1 MNVSVKETDSIENLR
16 HRVSEM
22 ENLLNA
28 NQMLCNILDPMELYS
43 TIGNLVKE
51 QLKVSTI
58 GIFVYQHDFEN
69 FELVFSHGLNDLAFR
84 FDKNKGPLW
93 QKILQKEPFPIK
105 DASDNP
111 IFKEFSENDNLKK
124 MNSEWWF
131 PFTMKEEVIGLLTI
145 GEKNNGQPIDEIE
158 YDYIKH
164 IANQA
169 SICLN
174 ACNLYIKRQKER
186 QELDKI
192 LKNLSLL
199 YNIGRAMTYISDLKN
214 LLKYILGKAISITKA
229 EKGSIMLY
237 DPDTNQL
244 SVSIIEG
251 LEDNDYQEKI
261 NNKQVECKKFKPGE
275 GVAGQ
280 AFQEAKPI
288 ILNNTK
294 GEEEF
299 IEADSSFVRS
309 IACIPMLVYNEAIG
323 VINVTNKRDDTHF
336 TEVDIEM
343 LKAVTDQAAV
353 AINKAQLQEVAI
365 TDFLTGLYIRR
376 YFMSRLQDELIRS
389 ERYNKAFSIAMVD
402 IDKFKNV
409 NDTYGHDAGDQLL
422 KAAGRFFQ
430 KNLRQ
435 TDVIARYGGEEFVI
449 FFPETNKKVAYTLTE
464 RLREGFSQIRLDKL
478 PRLTI
483 SLGISTYP
491 EDGKDIETLIKNA
504 DTAMYAAKQ
513 NGRNKVVKFLSVI

>member
-1 MNVSVKETDSIENLR
+1 MNKSGKERDSIENLKQR
-16 HRVSEM
+16 ISEM

-28 NQMLCNILDPMELYS
+28 NQMLCNILEPMELYS

-51 QLKVSTI
+51 QLNVSTL
-58 GIFVYQHDFEN
+58 GIFVYQHDLEN
-69 FELVFSHGLNDLAFR
+69 FELVFSHGLNELRFK
-84 FDKNKGPLW
+84 FDKNNGPLC
-93 QKILQKEPFPIK
+93 QKIFQKEPFYIK
-105 DASDNP
+105 DASGNP
-111 IFKEFSENDNLKK
+111 IFKEFSENDNLIKL
-124 MNSEWWF
+124 NSEWWF
-131 PFTMKEEVIGLLTI
+131 PFIMKEEVIGLLTI
-145 GEKNNGQPIDEIE
+145 GEKRNGQPIDEIE

-169 SICLN
+169 SFCLN
-174 ACNLYIKRQKER
+174 ACNLYMKRKEER

-214 LLKYILGKAISITKA
+214 LLKYILGKALSITKA

-237 DPDTNQL
+237 DPDTNLL
-244 SVSIIEG
+244 SVSFIEG
-251 LEDNDYQEKI
+251 LEDHDYQEKI

-294 GEEEF
+294 GQEEF

-365 TDFLTGLYIRR
+365 TDYLTGLYIRR

-389 ERYNKAFSIAMVD
+389 ERYNKTFSIAMVD
-402 IDKFKNV
+402 IDKFKDV
-409 NDTYGHDAGDQLL
+409 NDTYGHSEGDRALKEAG
-422 KAAGRFFQ
+422 KFFK

-435 TDVIARYGGEEFVI
+435 TDVVARYGGEEFVI
-449 FFPETNKKVAYTLTE
+449 FFPETNKEVAYILAE
-464 RLREGFSQIRLDKL
+464 RLRKGFSQIRLDKL

-491 EDGKDIETLIKNA
+491 EDGRDIETLIKNA
-504 DTAMYAAKQ
+504 DSAMYAAKQ
-513 NGRNKVVKFLSVI
+513 NGRNKVVHFS

>member
-1 MNVSVKETDSIENLR
+1 MPMNVSAKETDSIENLR
-16 HRVSEM
+16 QRVSEM

-28 NQMLCNILDPMELYS
+28 NQMLCNILDPVELYS

-51 QLKVSTI
+51 QLKVCTI

-69 FELVFSHGLNDLAFR
+69 FDLVFSYGFDELAFQI
-84 FDKNKGPLW
+84 DKNKGPLW
-93 QKILQKEPFPIK
+93 QKIFQKQPFPIK
-105 DASDNP
+105 DASGNL

-124 MNSEWWF
+124 MSSEWWF
-131 PFTMKEEVIGLLTI
+131 PFIMKQEVIGLLTI
-145 GEKNNGQPIDEIE
+145 GEKRNGQPIDEIE
-158 YDYIKH
+158 YEYIKH

-174 ACNLYIKRQKER
+174 SCNLYIKRRDER

-199 YNIGRAMTYISDLKN
+199 YNIGRAMTFISDLKN

-244 SVSIIEG
+244 SLSIIEG
-251 LEDNDYQEKI
+251 LEDHEYQEKI
-261 NNKQVECKKFKPGE
+261 NNKEVECKKFKPGE
-275 GVAGQ
+275 GVAGR
-280 AFQEAKPI
+280 AFQKAKPI
-288 ILNNTK
+288 ILNNTRGEK
-294 GEEEF
+294 GF
-299 IEADSSFVRS
+299 IEADSSFVHS
-309 IACIPMLVYNEAIG
+309 IACIPMLVYNEVIG
-323 VINVTNKRDDTHF
+323 VINVTNKRDDAHF

-389 ERYNKAFSIAMVD
+389 ERYNKTFSIAMVD
-402 IDKFKNV
+402 IDKFKTV
-409 NDTYGHDAGDQLL
+409 NDTYGHAAGDLVL
-422 KAAGRFFQ
+422 KEAGRFFQ

-449 FFPETNKKVAYTLTE
+449 FFPETNKKLAFILAE
-464 RLREGFSQIRLDKL
+464 RLRKEFFQIKLDKL

-483 SLGISTYP
+483 SLGISSYP
-491 EDGKDIETLIKNA
+491 EDGEDIETLIKNA

-513 NGRNKVVKFLSVI
+513 SGRNKAVKFS

>member
-51 QLKVSTI
+51 QLKVSTL

-409 NDTYGHDAGDQLL
+409 NDTYGHDAGDQVL

-435 TDVIARYGGEEFVI
+435 TDVVARYGGEEFVI

-513 NGRNKVVKFLSVI
+513 NGRNKVVKFSSVI

>member
-1 MNVSVKETDSIENLR
+1 MNVSVKEADSIEDLR

-51 QLKVSTI
+51 QLKVSTL

-199 YNIGRAMTYISDLKN
+199 YNIGRAMTYISDLKD

-435 TDVIARYGGEEFVI
+435 TDVVARYGGEEFVI

-513 NGRNKVVKFLSVI
+513 NGRNKVVKFS